1 MATHT
6 SASKIISEGGSAQS
20 GFVQRMIAEKK
31 VKIKKVKK
39 PSQWLLNNQKA
50 VSAPR
55 TKQNI
60 ELVIE
65 EEPPKKA
72 KKAKLEP
79 SAMQM
84 QRQSLI

>member
-1 MATHT
+1 
-6 SASKIISEGGSAQS
+6 
-20 GFVQRMIAEKK
+20 MIAEKK